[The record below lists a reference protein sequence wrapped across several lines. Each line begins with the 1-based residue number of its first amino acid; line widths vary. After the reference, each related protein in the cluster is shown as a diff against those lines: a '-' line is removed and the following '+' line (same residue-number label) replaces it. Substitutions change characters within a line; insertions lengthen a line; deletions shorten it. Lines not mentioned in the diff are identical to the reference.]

1 MGKKTNWTTAEDQ
14 TLCRVWLSASDLQLH
29 GGDQKASNFWNVV
42 LELFHQ
48 EVESPVERPL
58 NGLKVRWTRI
68 NRDSQKFASIF
79 NELQSKRI
87 QQAEERGEDVGDNA
101 AGVALLTEQPGIDDA
116 KAVFHRIYNTKF
128 SFETCWKQL
137 RYSAKWMQL
146 FANSSSYPPVLGVNV
161 PPAAPSGVTEEAIAA
176 EAAEAPSDTSSE
188 ADATKEEQPAVA
200 CAATAAAAALSPV
213 PSVPASASPA
223 GETVMS
229 STTSSVAA
237 IASAIEA
244 SHTNAF
250 IDPNHKRRAD
260 TSLESF
266 AHIPHQNQLQ
276 RLTST
281 LVDELKRQNDLME
294 DQNAIA
300 LLKINNEH
308 ILDEDTRQCYHMLR
322 ARYLKKACNNSRTS
336 TLV

>member
-79 NELQSKRI
+79 NELQGKRMK
-87 QQAEERGEDVGDNA
+87 QAEERGEDAGATA
-101 AGVALLTEQPGIDDA
+101 AVALLAEQPWIDDA
-116 KAVFHRIYNTKF
+116 KVVFHRIYNTKF

-146 FANSSSYPPVLGVNV
+146 FANSSSYPVLTVNTA
-161 PPAAPSGVTEEAIAA
+161 PATPTAVAEEPIVA
-176 EAAEAPSDTSSE
+176 ETAEVPSDASNE
-188 ADATKEEQPAVA
+188 VDATKADQPATM
-200 CAATAAAAALSPV
+200 CTAAVASTA
-213 PSVPASASPA
+213 PSVTTSTPAVSEAPTSPTTASVAASAASASH
-223 GETVMS
+223 
-229 STTSSVAA
+229 
-237 IASAIEA
+237 ASD
-244 SHTNAF
+244 TNAF
-250 IDPNHKRRAD
+250 IVPNHKRRAD
-260 TSLESF
+260 MSLESF
-266 AHIPHQNQLQ
+266 AQIPHHNQLQ

-300 LLKINNEH
+300 LLKINSET
-308 ILDEDTRQCYHMLR
+308 ITDGDTRQCYHMLR
-322 ARYLKKACNNSRTS
+322 ARYLKKACDSSRTS

>member
-87 QQAEERGEDVGDNA
+87 KRAEEGVEDVGDNA
-101 AGVALLTEQPGIDDA
+101 AVALLTEQPWIDDA
-116 KAVFHRIYNTKF
+116 KVVFHRIYNTKF

-146 FANSSSYPPVLGVNV
+146 FANSSSYPVLGVNV

-188 ADATKEEQPAVA
+188 ADAEKEEQPAVE
-200 CAATAAAAALSPV
+200 CAAAASSPV
-213 PSVPASASPA
+213 PSVTVSAPPTN
-223 GETVMS
+223 ETVMS
-229 STTSSVAA
+229 STTSSVVAV
-237 IASAIEA
+237 ASAIEA
-244 SHTNAF
+244 SDTNAF

-260 TSLESF
+260 MSLESF
-266 AHIPHQNQLQ
+266 AQIPHQNQLQ

-308 ILDEDTRQCYHMLR
+308 LLDEDTRQCYHMLR